1 VRYIDERSGARYDV
15 TSLELD
21 LALGDSAGPL
31 TTKGSFAWR
40 GEKVALES
48 NLSPLRALLDQ
59 QSAKLTVKL
68 AGQPVEASYDGTIE
82 VSAGLALEGRIRL
95 RSPSAQKL
103 GSWVGKPIAAGRD
116 TGALAL
122 SSSLTGGN
130 DRIALADLEA
140 TLGDTSLNGSLA
152 IETKAARP
160 YVSGTLRLS
169 QLDIGGI
176 LIRPGPDA
184 AAPDSRPS
192 QAAPRKVPQ
201 VRGFTKQPGG
211 KADWSDDLID
221 LAPLGLA
228 DADLALSAD
237 RLLYKDMKTG
247 PVRLSLQLKDSVA
260 KLALQEM
267 LLYEGRG
274 RGVVTLDG
282 RGQTPAT
289 TANLMLEGIS
299 ARPLLTDALGL
310 DWLEGQ
316 STIAVAIA
324 GQGVTERQ
332 IITTLNGKV
341 DMATAN
347 GSIDAV
353 DVAKILRGIEQGRF
367 AGLRVAAGEKT
378 PFSEL
383 AGTFT
388 IANGVADNQDLRLVS
403 TNLRVTGAGSFNL
416 PTRSLDYT
424 VRPKIANLNA
434 TTERAV
440 INLSNVEIPVRIEG
454 PWEKPNISV
463 AGQEQ
468 ILEAMKQIGKSLKS
482 QEVEDAIKGLL
493 GGGDGQQ
500 KVKPRDI
507 LEKLFKKQ

>member
-1 VRYIDERSGARYDV
+1 
-15 TSLELD
+15 
-21 LALGDSAGPL
+21 
-31 TTKGSFAWR
+31 
-40 GEKVALES
+40 
-48 NLSPLRALLDQ
+48 
-59 QSAKLTVKL
+59 
-68 AGQPVEASYDGTIE
+68 
-82 VSAGLALEGRIRL
+82 
-95 RSPSAQKL
+95 
-103 GSWVGKPIAAGRD
+103 
-116 TGALAL
+116 
-122 SSSLTGGN
+122 
-130 DRIALADLEA
+130 
-140 TLGDTSLNGSLA
+140 
-152 IETKAARP
+152 
-160 YVSGTLRLS
+160 
-169 QLDIGGI
+169 
-176 LIRPGPDA
+176 
-184 AAPDSRPS
+184 
-192 QAAPRKVPQ
+192 
-201 VRGFTKQPGG
+201 
-211 KADWSDDLID
+211 
-221 LAPLGLA
+221 
-228 DADLALSAD
+228 
-237 RLLYKDMKTG
+237 
-247 PVRLSLQLKDSVA
+247 
-260 KLALQEM
+260 M